1 MQFTTLLILWLKK
14 SLILKYD
21 YELGSKSQLKRKQH
35 FRQSQSDFAMSQMLE
50 RIKALAMPKV
60 EEVVTLSSGEEVSF
74 HQLKDKIYSKL
85 YLTL

>member
-1 MQFTTLLILWLKK
+1 
-14 SLILKYD
+14 
-21 YELGSKSQLKRKQH
+21 
-35 FRQSQSDFAMSQMLE
+35 MSQMLE

-74 HQLKDKIYSKL
+74 HLLKDKIYNKL